1 MDRPTAEQAW
11 YLCDYYYRNTR
22 PFLKQLTEGSKL
34 DEERHLLKI
43 LQKAPGQ
50 ELGHSRLLCKSRM
63 PSRDFRKCVE
73 SLIERQAI
81 ICHEDEIGYRNRVSL
96 RYGLNPVLTDI
107 DIS

>member
-1 MDRPTAEQAW
+1 
-11 YLCDYYYRNTR
+11 
-22 PFLKQLTEGSKL
+22 
-34 DEERHLLKI
+34 
-43 LQKAPGQ
+43 
-50 ELGHSRLLCKSRM
+50 M

-96 RYGLNPVLTDI
+96 RYGLNPVLADI